1 VEITA
6 DHVRVALFYV
16 AAFVVST
23 AVHEFGHAFVADRLG
38 DRIPRLQGRLT
49 LSPMAHI
56 DPVGTLAIPLVAVLL
71 PTIGF
76 PLLAWGKPVQTNPAN
91 YTRRLSRTTAH
102 MMVAAAGP
110 FMNLV
115 LAVFVSIVIVILGKA
130 HLVSLDVMDGLFRY
144 LVVLNI
150 MLLFFNLIPLGPLD
164 GASVLAGLLPPSMQR
179 LNDLNRRYGMLVLL
193 VLFFAHAMPFVMKPV
208 GILASAWAQAIRGM
222 VPA

>member
-23 AVHEFGHAFVADRLG
+23 AVHEFGHAFAADRLG

-49 LSPMAHI
+49 LSPMAHV
-56 DPVGTLAIPLVAVLL
+56 DPIGTLAIPLVAVLL

-91 YTRRLSRTTAH
+91 YTRRLSRTTGH
-102 MMVAAAGP
+102 MLVAAAGP
-110 FMNLV
+110 VMNLV
-115 LAVFVSIVIVILGKA
+115 LAILVSIVIVILGKA
-130 HLVSLDVMDGLFRY
+130 HLVSLDVLDGLFRY
-144 LVVLNI
+144 LVLLNI

-164 GASVLAGLLPPSMQR
+164 GASVLAGLLPSMHR
-179 LNDLNRRYGMLVLL
+179 LHDLNRRYGMLVLL
-193 VLFFAHAMPFVMKPV
+193 VLFFARAMPVIMRPV
-208 GILASAWAQAIRGM
+208 GVLASAWAQVIRGM
-222 VPA
+222 VAA

>member
-1 VEITA
+1 
-6 DHVRVALFYV
+6 
-16 AAFVVST
+16 
-23 AVHEFGHAFVADRLG
+23 
-38 DRIPRLQGRLT
+38 
-49 LSPMAHI
+49 MAHI
-56 DPVGTLAIPLVAVLL
+56 DPIGTLAIPLVAVLL

-76 PLLAWGKPVQTNPAN
+76 PLLAWGKPVQSNPAN
-91 YTRRLSRTTAH
+91 YTRRLSRTTGH
-102 MMVAAAGP
+102 MLVAAAGP

-193 VLFFAHAMPFVMKPV
+193 VLFFAHAMPVVMKPV
-208 GILASAWAQAIRGM
+208 GILASAWAEAIRGM
-222 VPA
+222 VQA

>member
-1 VEITA
+1 MEITA

-49 LSPMAHI
+49 LSPMAHV
-56 DPVGTLAIPLVAVLL
+56 DPIGTLAIPLVAVLL

-91 YTRRLSRTTAH
+91 YTRRLSRTTGH
-102 MMVAAAGP
+102 MLVAAAGP

-115 LAVFVSIVIVILGKA
+115 LAVLVSIVIVVLGKT
-130 HLVSLDVMDGLFRY
+130 HVVSLEVLDGLFRY

-164 GASVLAGLLPPSMQR
+164 GATVLAGLLPPSMQR
-179 LNDLNRRYGMLVLL
+179 ISDLNRRYGMLVLL
-193 VLFFAHAMPFVMKPV
+193 VLFFAHAMPVVMRPV
-208 GILASAWAQAIRGM
+208 GALTSAWVRVIGRM
-222 VPA
+222 VAA